1 MMNKKI
7 ELGKNRDWTNIWFEQ
22 IKDNI
27 YVLKSD
33 KQYVINYGRC
43 GIDEND
49 DNAIT
54 FFDPSGGPM
63 LYSNSSFRDVNN
75 RSYFI
80 NKIYVDEFKRLC
92 FDINNITD
100 KKI

>member
-1 MMNKKI
+1 MNKKI
-7 ELGKNRDWTNIWFEQ
+7 ELGKNRDWANIWFEQ
-22 IKDNI
+22 VKGNT

-33 KQYVINYGRC
+33 KQYVLNYGRC
-43 GIDEND
+43 GIDRDD

-63 LYSNSSFRDVNN
+63 LCKDSKFQDVNN
-75 RSYFI
+75 KSYLI
-80 NKIYVDEFKRLC
+80 NKIYVDEFKRMC
-92 FDINNITD
+92 FDIDNVTD